1 MLFRSNTGTKLC
13 VFVNTGTKLCVFA
26 NTGTKLCVFANTGTK
41 LCVFANTG
49 TVFIYLGPIQLRQ
62 VQHTKVLS
70 STEESQST

>member
-1 MLFRSNTGTKLC
+1 MFFRLLHFLSIIRVQVLPC
-13 VFVNTGTKLCVFA
+13 
-26 NTGTKLCVFANTGTK
+26 TKLCVFANTGTK